1 MLAFGLVAGAGA
13 SAPLGNPAPAAEV
26 RTALPEAR
34 LGGATR
40 FTVWGFE
47 VYDAILW
54 TTPGFQPAQWAERPF
69 ALELRYLRSFD
80 GDAIAERSLEE
91 MRRAASMTDAQRSQ
105 WLAAMKAAFPNV
117 KKGDRL
123 TGVYAPGGGA
133 RFFHNGAASG
143 TVSDAQFAQRFF
155 AIWLGPRS
163 SEPAMRDALLGPTGP

>member
-1 MLAFGLVAGAGA
+1 M
-13 SAPLGNPAPAAEV
+13 
-26 RTALPEAR
+26 ALPEAR